1 MWRRRLSSARGKSS
15 PCKIIYHL
23 TKTISTINSPKILE
37 LSGIGRAD
45 ILSSIGVDL
54 KVNLPGVGENVQ
66 EHMRF
71 MMTYELNLSPE
82 FIKEHIKD

>member
-1 MWRRRLSSARGKSS
+1 M
-15 PCKIIYHL
+15 
-23 TKTISTINSPKILE
+23 ISTINSPKILE
-37 LSGIGRAD
+37 LSGIGRSE

-66 EHMRF
+66 EHMYF
-71 MMTYELNLSPE
+71 LVTYELNLSPE

>member
-1 MWRRRLSSARGKSS
+1 M
-15 PCKIIYHL
+15 
-23 TKTISTINSPKILE
+23 ISTINSPKILE
-37 LSGIGRAD
+37 FSGIGRSE

-66 EHMRF
+66 EHMYF
-71 MMTYELNLSPE
+71 LVTYELNLSPE